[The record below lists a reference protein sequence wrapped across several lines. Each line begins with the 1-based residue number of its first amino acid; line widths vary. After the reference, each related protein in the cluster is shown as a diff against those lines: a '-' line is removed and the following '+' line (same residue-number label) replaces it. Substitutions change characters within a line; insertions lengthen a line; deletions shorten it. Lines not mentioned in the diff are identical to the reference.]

1 MPLARLKEPVYDDKM
16 AAPVA
21 SINHLKPSSREAS
34 RLMLSSTAEI
44 PTKWNALL
52 MQWGQFIA
60 HDVSKTTMLNNQICA
75 SCLPEGGTC
84 FPVMLSRLDPTFGRF
99 LCLPVARSSPVCGT
113 GEDNNVRQ
121 QYNENTAFI
130 DGSMVYGSSH
140 RDQFVFRQGAFMK
153 TNVLR
158 SRVFPPVD
166 NNQNIIAGDDRANIF
181 VGLAALHTLF
191 VREHNRI
198 ALLLQK
204 VNPHWDHDRIYL
216 ETRRIVGAVIQKIT
230 YEDYLPRLFGKKFDE
245 LIGKYKGYNPKVD
258 PSIFN
263 EFTSCAFRFGHG
275 MIQEFYPFFNQEF
288 AQIGKKYLKI
298 FLKFLLFLGGIP
310 FNEGM
315 FKSVHILNNG
325 IDPLVRGLMSL
336 PARLPQ
342 RLTVSVT
349 EKIFGN
355 SDLGS
360 INIQRGRDHGIPGYI
375 AWRSLCNLP
384 HVKDFAD
391 LNTTISNEIVRENL
405 KILYKKVELIDMYV
419 GALLEDPIEG
429 ALIGPTLACVVSKQF
444 KALRDGDRFFYE
456 NPDILSSEQI
466 KQIKRATL
474 ARILCDSGDSMKKV
488 PRHAFNQAKAEDLIN
503 CDQIDSP
510 NYFKWKEDQLGI

>member
-1 MPLARLKEPVYDDKM
+1 
-16 AAPVA
+16 
-21 SINHLKPSSREAS
+21 
-34 RLMLSSTAEI
+34 MLSSTAEI

-258 PSIFN
+258 PSIF
-263 EFTSCAFRFGHG
+263 
-275 MIQEFYPFFNQEF
+275 
-288 AQIGKKYLKI
+288 
-298 FLKFLLFLGGIP
+298 
-310 FNEGM
+310 
-315 FKSVHILNNG
+315 V
-325 IDPLVRGLMSL
+325 GLMSL

-375 AWRSLCNLP
+375 AWRNLCNLP
-384 HVKDFAD
+384 HVKDFND

-429 ALIGPTLACVVSKQF
+429 ALIG
-444 KALRDGDRFFYE
+444 G
-456 NPDILSSEQI
+456 
-466 KQIKRATL
+466 
-474 ARILCDSGDSMKKV
+474 
-488 PRHAFNQAKAEDLIN
+488 
-503 CDQIDSP
+503 
-510 NYFKWKEDQLGI
+510 

>member
-1 MPLARLKEPVYDDKM
+1 
-16 AAPVA
+16 
-21 SINHLKPSSREAS
+21 
-34 RLMLSSTAEI
+34 
-44 PTKWNALL
+44 
-52 MQWGQFIA
+52 
-60 HDVSKTTMLNNQICA
+60 
-75 SCLPEGGTC
+75 
-84 FPVMLSRLDPTFGRF
+84 
-99 LCLPVARSSPVCGT
+99 
-113 GEDNNVRQ
+113 
-121 QYNENTAFI
+121 
-130 DGSMVYGSSH
+130 
-140 RDQFVFRQGAFMK
+140 
-153 TNVLR
+153 
-158 SRVFPPVD
+158 
-166 NNQNIIAGDDRANIF
+166 
-181 VGLAALHTLF
+181 
-191 VREHNRI
+191 
-198 ALLLQK
+198 
-204 VNPHWDHDRIYL
+204 
-216 ETRRIVGAVIQKIT
+216 
-230 YEDYLPRLFGKKFDE
+230 
-245 LIGKYKGYNPKVD
+245 
-258 PSIFN
+258 
-263 EFTSCAFRFGHG
+263 
-275 MIQEFYPFFNQEF
+275 
-288 AQIGKKYLKI
+288 
-298 FLKFLLFLGGIP
+298 
-310 FNEGM
+310 M